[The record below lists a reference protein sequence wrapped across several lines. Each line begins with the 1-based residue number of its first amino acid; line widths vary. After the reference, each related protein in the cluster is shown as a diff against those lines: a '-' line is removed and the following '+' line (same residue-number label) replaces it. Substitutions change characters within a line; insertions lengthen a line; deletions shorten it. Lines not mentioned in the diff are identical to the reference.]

1 MKVLADE
8 IETVDDGVTVD
19 DLADEVEEITLP
31 SRTYQVVDGRILG
44 IIDDYDAMVQAI
56 DKIMCTERF
65 VYPIYSEQYG
75 NDFVELIGKGF
86 DYSTVEVE
94 RMLTEACEAD
104 DRVDDVVVD
113 SIERVDATTL
123 AVVATVNTIHGQVNV
138 DTEVSVGES

>member
-1 MKVLADE
+1 MDNVTTE
-8 IETVDDGVTVD
+8 VEDDGDFQDVIG
-19 DLADEVEEITLP
+19 DEVEEVTLT
-31 SRTYQVVDGRILG
+31 SRTYKLSDGRILG
-44 IIDDYDAMVQAI
+44 MIDDYDAMVQAI
-56 DKIMCTERF
+56 DKIMRTERF
-65 VYPIYSEQYG
+65 VFPIYLEQYG
-75 NDFVELIGKGF
+75 NDFIELLGKGF
-86 DYSTVEVE
+86 DYATVEVE